1 MKTSIIISS
10 IAALLLMITFAESPS
25 RRNVNK
31 LNASTTDEISF
42 IQINGLM
49 PLTETK
55 KTIIKKEASDVT
67 LPSIPAE
74 DYSYLKFN
82 VSDFIASEANLD
94 VYDVLPENPVS
105 DYSYLKFDVNEYSNN
120 SEFTD
125 SEAIELPGQPVN
137 EFAYLRFDV
146 NDYYTAGEIETIE
159 TEVDEFSYLKFDVN
173 SYYTPSVNDAE
184 STYELPE

>member
-1 MKTSIIISS
+1 
-10 IAALLLMITFAESPS
+10 MITFVESTS
-25 RRNVNK
+25 RRDVNK
-31 LNASTTDEISF
+31 LNASSTDEISF

-49 PLTETK
+49 PASETK
-55 KTIIKKEASDVT
+55 KTIIKKDASHVT
-67 LPSIPAE
+67 LPSVPAE

-82 VSDFIASEANLD
+82 VSDYIAMDANLD
-94 VYDVLPENPVS
+94 VYDVLHENPVS
-105 DYSYLKFDVNEYSNN
+105 DYSYLKFDVNEYTNN

-125 SEAIELPGQPVN
+125 TETIELPVN

-159 TEVDEFSYLKFDVN
+159 TIVDVFSYLKFDVN
-173 SYYTPSVNDAE
+173 SYYTAGAGDAE